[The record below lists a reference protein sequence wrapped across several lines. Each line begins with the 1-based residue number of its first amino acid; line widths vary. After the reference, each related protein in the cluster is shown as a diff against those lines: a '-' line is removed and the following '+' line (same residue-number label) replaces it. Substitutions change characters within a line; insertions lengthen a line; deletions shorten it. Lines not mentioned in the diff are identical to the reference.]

1 MKNYQLPIIN
11 YQLSITNYQ
20 LPIINYQ
27 LSITNYQLSMKK
39 TILITLSLALIAM
52 PAIAQIGNV
61 WVDFQNYAIDLQ
73 NYLKD
78 NISETL
84 QPVESETQTA
94 IASFN
99 GELNIPNPVAVRRSL
114 NDDLIINS
122 QSSSFENNPVV
133 NAVAVGN
140 EIDRTL
146 TRGIAVGI
154 LGEEAQIRSRNKLE
168 NIENSLDNTTKIAQD
183 ARERSSNLLDEIIE
197 LGSNLNPAGSVLNQS
212 QSELIRL
219 QLQSIQIESEQSN
232 MIGANL
238 AQTMQLHQTLQYSNL
253 NLANISQEIE
263 ESNRARRVNASAEAA
278 RLLRTTSQVDLIGR
292 RK

>member
-1 MKNYQLPIIN
+1 
-11 YQLSITNYQ
+11 
-20 LPIINYQ
+20 
-27 LSITNYQLSMKK
+27 MKK
-39 TILITLSLALIAM
+39 TIFITFSITLFATL

-73 NYLKD
+73 NYLTD
-78 NISETL
+78 NISDTL

-114 NDDLIINS
+114 NDDIVINS
-122 QSSSFENNPVV
+122 LSGNFENNPAL
-133 NAVAVGN
+133 NAKSVAN
-140 EIDRTL
+140 EIDRQL
-146 TRGIAVGI
+146 TRGVAVGI

-168 NIENSLDNTTKIAQD
+168 SIDNSLENTTRIAQD
-183 ARERSSNLLDEIIE
+183 ARERSSNLLDQLLEF
-197 LGSNLNPAGSVLNQS
+197 GSNLNPPGSVLNQS
-212 QSELIRL
+212 QPELVRL
-219 QLQSIQIESEQSN
+219 QLQNIEIESEQSK

-253 NLANISQEIE
+253 NLANISQEME

-292 RK
+292 GK

>member
-1 MKNYQLPIIN
+1 
-11 YQLSITNYQ
+11 
-20 LPIINYQ
+20 
-27 LSITNYQLSMKK
+27 MKK
-39 TILITLSLALIAM
+39 PIFLAISFTLIATL

-73 NYLKD
+73 NYLRD

-94 IASFN
+94 INSFN

-114 NDDLIINS
+114 NEDLTINS
-122 QSSSFENNPVV
+122 QSNNFENNPAV

-140 EIDRTL
+140 EVDRTL
-146 TRGIAVGI
+146 TRGVAVGI

-168 NIENSLDNTTKIAQD
+168 NIENSLDNTTQIAQE
-183 ARERSSNLLDEIIE
+183 ARERSENILGEIAE
-197 LGSNLNPAGSVLNQS
+197 FASDGSNPLSSLLNKG

-219 QLQSIQIESEQSN
+219 QSQSIQIESEQSK
-232 MIGANL
+232 MIGENL
-238 AQTMQLHQTLQYSNL
+238 AQTMQIHQTLQYSNL

-263 ESNRARRVNASAEAA
+263 ASNRSRRVNASAEAA

-292 RK
+292 GK

>member
-1 MKNYQLPIIN
+1 
-11 YQLSITNYQ
+11 
-20 LPIINYQ
+20 
-27 LSITNYQLSMKK
+27 MKK
-39 TILITLSLALIAM
+39 TILITFSLTLIATF

-73 NYLKD
+73 NYLTD
-78 NISETL
+78 NISDTL

-94 IASFN
+94 INSFN
-99 GELNIPNPVAVRRSL
+99 GELNIPNPVAVRKSL
-114 NDDLIINS
+114 NDDITINS
-122 QSSSFENNPVV
+122 LSDNFENNPAV

-140 EIDRTL
+140 EVDRQL
-146 TRGIAVGI
+146 TRGVAVGV

-168 NIENSLDNTTKIAQD
+168 SIENSLENTTKIAQE
-183 ARERSSNLLDEIIE
+183 ARERSSNLLDEIVE
-197 LGSNLNPAGSVLNQS
+197 LGSNLTPAGSVLNQS
-212 QSELIRL
+212 QSELVRL
-219 QLQSIQIESEQSN
+219 QLQSIEIESEQSK

-263 ESNRARRVNASAEAA
+263 ESNRSRRVNASAEAA

-292 RK
+292 SK

>member
-1 MKNYQLPIIN
+1 
-11 YQLSITNYQ
+11 
-20 LPIINYQ
+20 
-27 LSITNYQLSMKK
+27 MKK
-39 TILITLSLALIAM
+39 TILITFSLTLIATL

-61 WVDFQNYAIDLQ
+61 WGDFQNYAIDLQ

-78 NISETL
+78 NVSNTL

-114 NDDLIINS
+114 NDDIVINS
-122 QSSSFENNPVV
+122 LSGNFENNPAL
-133 NAVAVGN
+133 NAKSVGN
-140 EIDRTL
+140 EIDRQL
-146 TRGIAVGI
+146 TRGVAVGV

-168 NIENSLDNTTKIAQD
+168 SIDNSIDSTSKIAQE
-183 ARERSSNLLDEIIE
+183 ARESSENILGEIAKIAGDVNNPLLSSI
-197 LGSNLNPAGSVLNQS
+197 LNQS
-212 QSELIRL
+212 QSELIKL
-219 QLQSIQIESEQSN
+219 QLQSIQIESEQSK

-253 NLANISQEIE
+253 NLANISQEME
-263 ESNRARRVNASAEAA
+263 ESNRSRRVNASAEAA

-292 RK
+292 GK

>member
-1 MKNYQLPIIN
+1 MLALPLVFSTGMNISTNNYQLPTKS
-11 YQLSITNYQ
+11 YQLTTN
-20 LPIINYQ
+20 
-27 LSITNYQLSMKK
+27 MKK
-39 TILITLSLALIAM
+39 TIFITLSLTLITTL

-73 NYLKD
+73 NYLTD
-78 NISETL
+78 NISDTL

-114 NDDLIINS
+114 NEDLTINS
-122 QSSSFENNPVV
+122 QSNNFENNPAV

-146 TRGIAVGI
+146 TRGVAVGV

-168 NIENSLDNTTKIAQD
+168 NIENSLDNTTQIAQD
-183 ARERSSNLLDEIIE
+183 ARESSQNLLDEIIE

-219 QLQSIQIESEQSN
+219 QLQSIQIESEQSQ

-263 ESNRARRVNASAEAA
+263 ASNRARRVNASAEAA

-292 RK
+292 GK